1 MLSMYCICQHY
12 RQTSPTCLPEA
23 HAAEASMVPG
33 VEGEVGPLLAGL
45 LLLLLLLLHH
55 APGGHAGVGVVV
67 ARPPAVCRV
76 PCH

>member
-12 RQTSPTCLPEA
+12 RQTSPTCLPKA
-23 HAAEASMVPG
+23 HAAEASVYPG
-33 VEGEVGPLLAGL
+33 VEGEVGPLLAG
-45 LLLLLLLLHH
+45 LLLLLLLHH